1 MWSTELPN
9 SVLVDGHIV
18 QPALAEGAGGAEEEE
33 DDDHEGGDD
42 ESAAGDSCGADGK
55 PPAAKGKGRGRGA
68 KHAAT
73 PKAMKTMKAKSPK
86 KEEAASP
93 KKTAKAKK
101 TEAASPKKKAAK
113 EKAVPKPKGKRPA
126 AAVEDVA
133 KKKSKAAEFKEAV
146 AEAEIGA
153 CTDEDVKGAVTR
165 DDLEL
170 IEANL
175 PADAARPSDVPP
187 NKPTYKVKI
196 EGHHGIQVQL
206 LRSTFYVLKC
216 DAIPEDKGKPIARN
230 EINKKGGLTVA
241 WAGDVHE
248 AWSIAKRCALT
259 AEEIG

>member
-18 QPALAEGAGGAEEEE
+18 QGALAEGAGGAEEEE

-93 KKTAKAKK
+93 KKTANPKTAK
-101 TEAASPKKKAAK
+101 T
-113 EKAVPKPKGKRPA
+113 KAVPKPKTKRPA
-126 AAVEDVA
+126 AAVEHVA
-133 KKKSKAAEFKEAV
+133 KKKSKAEEFKEAV

-165 DDLEL
+165 DDLEV

-216 DAIPEDKGKPIARN
+216 DAIPKDKGKPIARN

>member
-18 QPALAEGAGGAEEEE
+18 QGALAEGAGGAEEEE

-93 KKTAKAKK
+93 KKTANPKTAK
-101 TEAASPKKKAAK
+101 T
-113 EKAVPKPKGKRPA
+113 KAVPKPKTKRPA

-153 CTDEDVKGAVTR
+153 CKDEDVKGAVTR
-165 DDLEL
+165 DDLEV

-187 NKPTYKVKI
+187 NKPTYKVRI

-241 WAGDVHE
+241 WAGDVQE
-248 AWSIAKRCALT
+248 AWSIAKRCALM

>member
-18 QPALAEGAGGAEEEE
+18 QPPLAEGAGGAEEEE

-93 KKTAKAKK
+93 KKTANPKTAK
-101 TEAASPKKKAAK
+101 T
-113 EKAVPKPKGKRPA
+113 KAVPKPKTKRPA
-126 AAVEDVA
+126 AAAEDVA

-153 CTDEDVKGAVTR
+153 CTDEDVKGAGIR
-165 DDLEL
+165 DDLKVL
-170 IEANL
+170 EANL

-241 WAGDVHE
+241 WAGDMQE
-248 AWSIAKRCALT
+248 AWSIAKRCALM

>member
-93 KKTAKAKK
+93 KK
-101 TEAASPKKKAAK
+101 KAAK
-113 EKAVPKPKGKRPA
+113 EKAVPKPQTKRPA
-126 AAVEDVA
+126 AAAEDVA

-216 DAIPEDKGKPIARN
+216 DAIPKDNGKPIARN

-241 WAGDVHE
+241 WAGDVQE
-248 AWSIAKRCALT
+248 AWSIAKRCALM